1 MRNILILAFVTFLFG
16 CTDRARPADEIDHE
30 SGLVKIFSTKNLN
43 AAQDRADILCSKK
56 SYYVKALHESNL
68 MLLRNNPSDVYLFDY
83 IPFQC
88 DLKAAANG
96 GNSEAKALYDKNLTD
111 AYRKLEESKR
121 NQYEAHKAYAKK
133 HGIDSY
139 SIVNPDGSIEAHT
152 IDSNGDACH
161 SAVSIFGWET
171 VCN

>member
-1 MRNILILAFVTFLFG
+1 MRNVLILAFVTFLFG
-16 CTDRARPADEIDHE
+16 CTERARPADEIDHE
-30 SGLVKIFSTKNLN
+30 SGLVKIFSTKNFKT
-43 AAQDRADILCSKK
+43 AQDRGDFLCGKK

-68 MLLRNNPSDVYLFDY
+68 VFLRNNPSDVYLFDY

-88 DLKAAANG
+88 DLKTAANA
-96 GNSEAKALYDKNLTD
+96 GNSEAKALNDKNLTD

-121 NQYEAHKAYAKK
+121 NQYEVHKAYAKK

-152 IDSNGDACH
+152 IDSSGNACH
-161 SAVSIFGWET
+161 STVGIYGGET
-171 VCN
+171 VCD